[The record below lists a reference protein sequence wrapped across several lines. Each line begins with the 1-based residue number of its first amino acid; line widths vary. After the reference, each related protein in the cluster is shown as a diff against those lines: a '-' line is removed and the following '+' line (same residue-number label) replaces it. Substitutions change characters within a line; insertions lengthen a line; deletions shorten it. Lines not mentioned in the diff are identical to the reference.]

1 MGGSCESTGRR
12 NSASSTAA
20 AAASTKSV
28 SQAEALATQQL
39 RRSGDHKHVLSS
51 NSSVLKC
58 QKNWTILIFFFEVV
72 TSCTTTWEASSG
84 LSISLTVFQF
94 KVQCWYSSVHLL
106 SQMRHRPNH
115 GNIVQTASFEKRF
128 QKFLNVWCK
137 WFTRRIK
144 VAKYQHGGKCLRR
157 HCAFAAYQHPE
168 ITTQRRKCWW
178 NAKGNETNINRPL
191 PTNLGLGPSITL
203 QTQSWANKQIV
214 MMCKASRHENMTI

>member
-1 MGGSCESTGRR
+1 MHSLSKIHGGFLRIHRSTQFCFFNSCSCCFYKIRVT
-12 NSASSTAA
+12 S
-20 AAASTKSV
+20 
-28 SQAEALATQQL
+28 
-39 RRSGDHKHVLSS
+39 RSLS
-51 NSSVLKC
+51 NSTVAPVRRPQACPFQQFISFEMSK
-58 QKNWTILIFFFEVV
+58 KMNDSDFFFEVV

-84 LSISLTVFQF
+84 LGISLIVFQF
-94 KVQCWYSSVHLL
+94 KVQCWYSSIHLL

-168 ITTQRRKCWW
+168 IQQLKGG
-178 NAKGNETNINRPL
+178 NADEMQKETKQISTGPCL
-191 PTNLGLGPSITL
+191 PTWALAL
-203 QTQSWANKQIV
+203 Q
-214 MMCKASRHENMTI
+214 